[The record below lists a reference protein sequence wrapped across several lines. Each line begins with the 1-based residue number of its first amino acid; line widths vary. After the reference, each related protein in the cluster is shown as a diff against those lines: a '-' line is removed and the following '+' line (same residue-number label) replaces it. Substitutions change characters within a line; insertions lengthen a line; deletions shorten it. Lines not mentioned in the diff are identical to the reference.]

1 MSEQQIDQ
9 MNAFMKAQSEQ
20 FQQRQ
25 LPSVD
30 ELIRAKEIVEQIT
43 NPLQD
48 ETFSLK
54 KEVKVISGAGS
65 IAAQNLEKK
74 RQKVYPHSQGFST
87 STYEDIIN
95 QFYSG
100 SFGSGQSDDIELKI
114 AVDKFYDHV
123 SSERNFII

>member
-74 RQKVYPHSQGFST
+74 RQNIVEIRY
-87 STYEDIIN
+87 
-95 QFYSG
+95 
-100 SFGSGQSDDIELKI
+100 
-114 AVDKFYDHV
+114 
-123 SSERNFII
+123 